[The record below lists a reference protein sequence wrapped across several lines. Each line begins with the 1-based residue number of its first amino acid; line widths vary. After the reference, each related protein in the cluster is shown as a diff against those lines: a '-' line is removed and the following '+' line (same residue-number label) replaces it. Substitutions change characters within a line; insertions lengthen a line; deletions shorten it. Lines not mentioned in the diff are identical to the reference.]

1 IDGVRTASPDKQIRE
16 KVLPLSVALDKEG
29 QPAAPLIKKLAAL
42 ATQAGRDTIDIH
54 ELERASDGKAD
65 SFFFTYTAPGQTLSE
80 GLQTTLEESI
90 TKLPI
95 PKVMSYQ
102 KPDGTTVQF
111 VRPVHGLMALLNET
125 IIPLKLLG
133 LESSNTTLGHRFL
146 SKETSISIPT
156 ATRYANILQETGR
169 VIASYTE
176 RKEKHACLTRPINR
190 PTHLGQMPRQPA
202 PGDAQD
208 GDDGIDR
215 HQQNPALFNVQA
227 AGLLEEIRQP
237 DQKKPPDGIG
247 DQLGQDKG
255 PRLRK

>member
-1 IDGVRTASPDKQIRE
+1 MKQTLLVELLTEELPPKVLGKLGDAFASALFNGLSSRAFIDDDARFTAYASPRRLAVEIEGVRLASPDKQIRE
-16 KVLPLSVALDKEG
+16 KVLPISVAIDKEG
-29 QPAAPLIKKLAAL
+29 QPAAPLTKKLAAL
-42 ATQAGRDTIDIH
+42 AAQAGRESITIN

-65 SFFFTYTAPGQTLSE
+65 SFFFTYTAPGQSLAE

-146 SKETSISIPT
+146 SKETSISIPA

-176 RKEKHACLTRPINR
+176 RKEKIRS
-190 PTHLGQMPRQPA
+190 
-202 PGDAQD
+202 
-208 GDDGIDR
+208 
-215 HQQNPALFNVQA
+215 ALLA
-227 AGLLEEIRQP
+227 
-237 DQKKPPDGIG
+237 
-247 DQLGQDKG
+247 
-255 PRLRK
+255 